1 MKALPPISAPKKA
14 TLSEMNSNF
23 LGQFSPPPVV
33 PSCHPLLSLNLTLY
47 YLEKRKLA
55 ENAFK
60 QNAQQ
65 ITEKK
70 RLAEELT
77 KDHPTAQQEAEKRAE
92 YMREQRDRLIALKKK
107 ERDEKVREEEE
118 RKSKSIEMNS
128 PSKQQRTTKPN
139 IVSNDQ
145 EFEDEYDS
153 QEQQRAVLRMAL
165 ARRMKQSLV
174 ESEEAKQIQQQED
187 SFSVLDKKLQD
198 VERQRQENHQRELI
212 LQENLRKQQAQM
224 ARNVQRSAAQLRN
237 ET

>member
-1 MKALPPISAPKKA
+1 
-14 TLSEMNSNF
+14 
-23 LGQFSPPPVV
+23 
-33 PSCHPLLSLNLTLY
+33 
-47 YLEKRKLA
+47 
-55 ENAFK
+55 
-60 QNAQQ
+60 
-65 ITEKK
+65 
-70 RLAEELT
+70 
-77 KDHPTAQQEAEKRAE
+77 
-92 YMREQRDRLIALKKK
+92 MREQRDRLIALKKK

-118 RKSKSIEMNS
+118 RKSKSAEMAS
-128 PSKQQRTTKPN
+128 PPKRAKPTEAP
-139 IVSNDQ
+139 DQ

-165 ARRMKQSLV
+165 ARRMKQSLL

-237 ET
+237 ES

>member
-1 MKALPPISAPKKA
+1 MCGTA
-14 TLSEMNSNF
+14 
-23 LGQFSPPPVV
+23 
-33 PSCHPLLSLNLTLY
+33 
-47 YLEKRKLA
+47 LEKRKAA

-60 QNAQQ
+60 QNQQQ

-77 KDHPTAQQEAEKRAE
+77 KDHPGAQLEAEKRAQ

-107 ERDEKVREEEE
+107 EREEKVREEEE
-118 RKSKSIEMNS
+118 RKLKASASS
-128 PSKQQRTTKPN
+128 PPKKAKPKETLQQ
-139 IVSNDQ
+139 D
-145 EFEDEYDS
+145 FEDEYDS

-187 SFSVLDKKLQD
+187 SFSLLDKKLQD

-237 ET
+237 DS

>member
-1 MKALPPISAPKKA
+1 MPVSWVLIP
-14 TLSEMNSNF
+14 
-23 LGQFSPPPVV
+23 PPPV
-33 PSCHPLLSLNLTLY
+33 SSLLHFDI
-47 YLEKRKLA
+47 LEKRKAA

-60 QNAQQ
+60 QNQQQ
-65 ITEKK
+65 ISEKK

-77 KDHPTAQQEAEKRAE
+77 KDHPSAQAEAEKRAQ

-107 ERDEKVREEEE
+107 EREEKVREEEE
-118 RKSKSIEMNS
+118 RKMKASASS
-128 PSKQQRTTKPN
+128 PPKRAKPPKETLE
-139 IVSNDQ
+139 Q
-145 EFEDEYDS
+145 EFDDEYDS

-187 SFSVLDKKLQD
+187 SFSLLDKKLQD

-224 ARNVQRSAAQLRN
+224 ARNVQRSAAHLRN
-237 ET
+237 DS

>member
-1 MKALPPISAPKKA
+1 
-14 TLSEMNSNF
+14 
-23 LGQFSPPPVV
+23 
-33 PSCHPLLSLNLTLY
+33 
-47 YLEKRKLA
+47 
-55 ENAFK
+55 
-60 QNAQQ
+60 
-65 ITEKK
+65 
-70 RLAEELT
+70 
-77 KDHPTAQQEAEKRAE
+77 
-92 YMREQRDRLIALKKK
+92 MREQRDRLIALKKK